1 MEIDIENILNDA
13 FKNEVKIIK
22 SIQSGFRCKT
32 YLVEE
37 NSEKYIL
44 QIYQGDTKY
53 QAKKKYDLLKQLDYR
68 GIPKAYKYKNF
79 DQYSYLITE
88 YIEGETLTEILK
100 REEYS
105 FSNIVDDFTKI
116 LIKIHKKKSN
126 TFGWITDN
134 SVIENEN
141 FVTYI
146 KTEYNRLIHDLDNI
160 DEKILNKIKVKIE
173 NAIKIIDSRTKNMT
187 ISVLCWYDINP
198 DNILIKKENKE
209 YKISGLIDPGGAR
222 YGLKEW
228 DLAFIKMETLKS
240 KEEYDLLIKYYEKN
254 SKEKV
259 DTVLVDALSVIV
271 ELNDISFM
279 IVDKVRLPIPFESNF
294 KEEINSVL
302 G

>member
-1 MEIDIENILNDA
+1 MNIDIKNILRDA

-22 SIQSGFRCKT
+22 NIQSGYRCNT

-44 QIYQGDTKY
+44 QIYEEGTGY
-53 QAKKKYDLLKQLDYR
+53 QAKKKYELLKCFECEY
-68 GIPKAYKYKNF
+68 IPKAYRHKEFQN
-79 DQYSYLITE
+79 YSYLVTE

-100 REEYS
+100 REEYN
-105 FSNIVDDFTKI
+105 FSDIVDDLTKI
-116 LIKIHKKKSN
+116 LVKIHKIKSN

-134 SVIENEN
+134 SVIENESFIN
-141 FVTYI
+141 YI
-146 KTEYNRLIHDLDNI
+146 RFEYHRLIKDLENI
-160 DEKILNKIKVKIE
+160 DTEVLCKIKRRVEEAIE
-173 NAIKIIDSRTKNMT
+173 IINSRTKNIT
-187 ISVLCWYDINP
+187 ISELCWYDINP
-198 DNILIKKENKE
+198 DNILINKENKA
-209 YKISGLIDPGGAR
+209 YKINGLIDPGGAR

-228 DLAFIKMETLKS
+228 DLAFIKMEVLKS

-259 DTVLVDALSVIV
+259 DIVLVDALSVIV

-279 IVDKVRLPIPFESNF
+279 IVDNVRLPIPFDSNF
-294 KEEINSVL
+294 KEEIKSVL

>member
-1 MEIDIENILNDA
+1 MEIDIKNILKDA

-22 SIQSGFRCKT
+22 NIQSGYRCKT

-37 NSEKYIL
+37 NSQKYIL
-44 QIYQGDTKY
+44 QIYEGDNKY

-68 GIPKAYKYKNF
+68 GILKAYKYKKF

-100 REEYS
+100 REEYN

-146 KTEYNRLIHDLDNI
+146 KSEYNRLIHDLDNI
-160 DEKILNKIKVKIE
+160 DEKVLNSIKAKIE
-173 NAIKIIDSRTKNMT
+173 KAIKIIDSRTKNMK
-187 ISVLCWYDINP
+187 IPILCWYDINP

-259 DTVLVDALSVIV
+259 DTVLIDALSVIV

-279 IVDKVRLPIPFESNF
+279 IVDKVRLPIPFDSNF